1 MKVVVTGAT
10 GFLGGHVVARLLA
23 EGHEVVALGR
33 NAGIGSAL
41 GTRFIAA
48 DLSQFAGLLAGES
61 ADGFVHAAALSSN
74 WGPREA
80 FWAANVEG
88 TQQALMLARRL
99 GVRRFV
105 HVSSPSIYFRFADQ
119 LDVSEDMALPKP
131 VNAYA
136 WSKAAAERL
145 VLAAA
150 DLGPVILRPRGLY
163 GRGDT
168 ALLPRLLRAA
178 KRGPL
183 PLLRDGAAVTDLTH
197 VEDVAGAV
205 LAGLDAGPQAEGGV
219 YNISGGEPMKV
230 TTIAE
235 MAARKAGTDLRWR
248 PMPTAL
254 ALGGAR
260 AMEAVSAMLPGRPE
274 PVVTAYS
281 LGIFAFS
288 QTLDIARARTMLDW
302 TPRVG
307 FAEGL
312 ERS

>member
-10 GFLGGHVVARLLA
+10 GFLGGHVIRRLLA
-23 EGHEVVALGR
+23 QGHEVVALGR
-33 NAGIGSAL
+33 NAWIGAGL
-41 GTRFIAA
+41 GTRFVAA
-48 DLSQFAGLLAGES
+48 DLTGLGQVLKGES
-61 ADGFVHAAALSSN
+61 AEAFVHAAALSSN
-74 WGPREA
+74 WGPRHA

-119 LDVSEDMALPKP
+119 LGLREDTALPEP

-145 VLAAA
+145 VLAAS

-163 GRGDT
+163 GHGDT

-178 KRGPL
+178 RRGPL
-183 PLLRDGAAVTDLTH
+183 PLLRGGAAVTDLTH
-197 VEDVAGAV
+197 VEDVADAV
-205 LAGLDAGPQAEGGV
+205 LAGLGAGAKAEGRA
-219 YNISGGEPMKV
+219 YNISGGEPTKV
-230 TTIAE
+230 MTIAE
-235 MAARKAGTDLRWR
+235 MAARKAGIDLRWR
-248 PMPTAL
+248 PMPAAL

-260 AMEAVSAMLPGRPE
+260 AMEAISALLPGRPE

-288 QTLDIARARTMLDW
+288 QTLDISRARAMLDW
-302 TPRVG
+302 TPRID
-307 FAEGL
+307 FAQGL